1 MLKIQ
6 KTVKK
11 SSSKSKK
18 IKIEITIFDSLRVG
32 DGDFFLEGSLCGI
45 INTMQK
51 KPTSAYVHIP
61 FCTQICYYC
70 DFSKVFIKNQP
81 VDSYLEHLLQEF
93 HSYDI
98 QKLRTL
104 YIGGGTPTALSALQ
118 LEVLLDGLT
127 KNLDLSVLEELTI
140 EANPGDLDED
150 KIAVLK
156 NSAVNRVSLGVQTFD
171 DKMLKKIGRSH
182 LERDIYENIDR
193 LKLAGF
199 DNISIDL
206 IYALP
211 GQTMDQVKDNVAKA
225 IALDIP
231 HMSLYSLILEN
242 HTVFMNRMRRG
253 KLPLPKEEVEAEMF
267 EYIIAELERAGFE
280 HYEISNF
287 SKPGFESRHNLMYWD
302 NAEYYGIGAGASGY
316 VNGVRYKNHG
326 PIRHYLKAVEEGNA
340 RINEEHLSLR
350 EQMEEEMF
358 LGLRKNTGV
367 SKARFEEKFGTSFEN
382 LYGQVVRDLCHQGL
396 LQVEGQQ
403 IRMTKKG
410 LFLGDTVA
418 ERFIL
423 E

>member
-1 MLKIQ
+1 
-6 KTVKK
+6 
-11 SSSKSKK
+11 
-18 IKIEITIFDSLRVG
+18 
-32 DGDFFLEGSLCGI
+32 
-45 INTMQK
+45 MQK
-51 KPTSAYVHIP
+51 KSTSAYVHIP

-104 YIGGGTPTALSALQ
+104 YIGGGTPTALSAPQ

-182 LERDIYENIDR
+182 LEKDIYENIDR

-211 GQTMDQVKDNVAKA
+211 GQTMEQVKDNVAKA

-287 SKPGFESRHNLMYWD
+287 SKSGFESRHNLMYWD

-326 PIRHYLKAVEEGNA
+326 PIRHYLNAVEAGNA
-340 RINEEHLSLR
+340 RINEERLTKR

-358 LGLRKNTGV
+358 LGLRKKSGV
-367 SKARFEEKFGTSFEN
+367 SMTRFEEKFGTSFQE
-382 LYGQVVRDLCHQGL
+382 LYGQVVRDLCQQRL

>member
-1 MLKIQ
+1 
-6 KTVKK
+6 
-11 SSSKSKK
+11 
-18 IKIEITIFDSLRVG
+18 
-32 DGDFFLEGSLCGI
+32 
-45 INTMQK
+45 MQK

-104 YIGGGTPTALSALQ
+104 YIGGGTPTALSAPQ

-140 EANPGDLDED
+140 EANPGDLDAD
-150 KIAVLK
+150 KIAILK

-182 LERDIYENIDR
+182 LEKDIYENIDR

-253 KLPLPKEEVEAEMF
+253 KLPLPKEELEAEMF
-267 EYIIAELERAGFE
+267 EYIISELEKAGFE

-287 SKPGFESRHNLMYWD
+287 SQPGFESRHNLMYWD

-316 VNGVRYKNHG
+316 VDGVRYKNHG

-340 RINEEHLSLR
+340 RFNEEHLSQR

-358 LGLRKNTGV
+358 LGLRKKSGV
-367 SKARFEEKFGTSFEN
+367 SIARFEEKFERSFQE
-382 LYGQVVRDLCHQGL
+382 LYGDIVKDLIQQGL
-396 LQVEGQQ
+396 MQ
-403 IRMTKKG
+403 IDGDRVRMTKRG

>member
-1 MLKIQ
+1 MLNGILSI
-6 KTVKK
+6 VR
-11 SSSKSKK
+11 
-18 IKIEITIFDSLRVG
+18 F
-32 DGDFFLEGSLCGI
+32 CGI
-45 INTMQK
+45 IITMQK

-70 DFSKVFIKNQP
+70 DFSKVFSKNQP
-81 VDSYLEHLLQEF
+81 VDSYLEHLLEEF
-93 HSYDI
+93 QSYDI

-104 YIGGGTPTALSALQ
+104 YIGGGTPTALSASQ

-127 KNLDLSVLEELTI
+127 KNLDLSALEELTI
-140 EANPGDLDED
+140 EANPGDLDAD

-182 LERDIYENIDR
+182 LEKDIYENIDR

-211 GQTMDQVKDNVAKA
+211 GQTMEQVKENVAKA
-225 IALDIP
+225 IGLDIP

-253 KLPLPKEEVEAEMF
+253 KLPLPKEELEAEMF
-267 EYIIAELERAGFE
+267 EYIIAELERAGSE

-316 VNGVRYKNHG
+316 VDGVRYKNHG
-326 PIRHYLKAVEEGNA
+326 PIRHYLSAVEEGNA
-340 RINEEHLSLR
+340 RITEEHLSQK

-358 LGLRKNTGV
+358 LGLRKKSGV
-367 SKARFEEKFGTSFEN
+367 SMARFEEKFGRSFDG
-382 LYGQVVRDLCHQGL
+382 LYGEIVKDLVQQGL
-396 LQVEGQQ
+396 IQIENDQV
-403 IRMTKKG
+403 RMTKRG

>member
-1 MLKIQ
+1 M
-6 KTVKK
+6 
-11 SSSKSKK
+11 
-18 IKIEITIFDSLRVG
+18 
-32 DGDFFLEGSLCGI
+32 
-45 INTMQK
+45 
-51 KPTSAYVHIP
+51 
-61 FCTQICYYC
+61 
-70 DFSKVFIKNQP
+70 
-81 VDSYLEHLLQEF
+81 EHLLEEF
-93 HSYDI
+93 RSYNI

-104 YIGGGTPTALSALQ
+104 YIGGGTPTALSAPQ

-140 EANPGDLDED
+140 EANPGDLDAD

-171 DKMLKKIGRSH
+171 NKMLKKIGRSH
-182 LERDIYENIDR
+182 LEQDIYENIDR

-199 DNISIDL
+199 HNISIDL

-211 GQTMDQVKDNVAKA
+211 GQTMDQVKENVAKA
-225 IALDIP
+225 IGLDIP

-253 KLPLPKEEVEAEMF
+253 KLPLPKEELEAEMF
-267 EYIIAELERAGFE
+267 EYIITELERAGFE

-316 VNGVRYKNHG
+316 VDGVRYKNHG
-326 PIRHYLKAVEEGNA
+326 PIRHYLSAVEEGNA
-340 RINEEHLSLR
+340 RITEEHLSQK

-358 LGLRKNTGV
+358 LGLRKKSGV
-367 SKARFEEKFGTSFEN
+367 SMIRFEEKFQCSFDG
-382 LYGQVVRDLCHQGL
+382 LYGEIVRDLIQQGL
-396 LQVEGQQ
+396 MQVDGDRV
-403 IRMTKKG
+403 RMTKKG

>member
-1 MLKIQ
+1 
-6 KTVKK
+6 
-11 SSSKSKK
+11 
-18 IKIEITIFDSLRVG
+18 
-32 DGDFFLEGSLCGI
+32 
-45 INTMQK
+45 MQK

-104 YIGGGTPTALSALQ
+104 YIGGGTPTALSASQ
-118 LEVLLDGLT
+118 LEVLLEGLT
-127 KNLDLSVLEELTI
+127 KNLDLSMLEELTI
-140 EANPGDLDED
+140 EANPGDLDAD
-150 KIAVLK
+150 KIAVLQ

-182 LERDIYENIDR
+182 TEKDIYENIDR

-253 KLPLPKEEVEAEMF
+253 KLPLPKEELEAEMF
-267 EYIIAELERAGFE
+267 EYIIAELEKAGFE

-287 SKPGFESRHNLMYWD
+287 SKQGFESRHNLMYWD

-316 VNGVRYKNHG
+316 VDGVRYKNHG
-326 PIRHYLKAVEEGNA
+326 PIRHYLKAVEEGSA
-340 RINEEHLSLR
+340 CINEEHLSQR

-358 LGLRKNTGV
+358 LGLRKKSGV
-367 SKARFEEKFGTSFEN
+367 SMARFEEKFERSFQE
-382 LYGQVVRDLCHQGL
+382 LYGDTVKDLIQQGL
-396 LQVEGQQ
+396 MQLDGDRV
-403 IRMTKKG
+403 RMTKRG

>member
-1 MLKIQ
+1 
-6 KTVKK
+6 
-11 SSSKSKK
+11 
-18 IKIEITIFDSLRVG
+18 
-32 DGDFFLEGSLCGI
+32 
-45 INTMQK
+45 MQN

-81 VDSYLEHLLQEF
+81 VDSYLEHLLEEF
-93 HSYDI
+93 QSYDI
-98 QKLRTL
+98 QRLRTL
-104 YIGGGTPTALSALQ
+104 YIGGGTPTALSASQ
-118 LEVLLDGLT
+118 LEVLLKGLT
-127 KNLDLSVLEELTI
+127 ENLDLSVLEELTI
-140 EANPGDLDED
+140 EANPGDLDAD

-182 LERDIYENIDR
+182 LEKDIYENIDR

-211 GQTMDQVKDNVAKA
+211 GQTMEQVKENVAKA
-225 IALDIP
+225 IGLDIP

-253 KLPLPKEEVEAEMF
+253 KLPLPKEELEAEMF

-287 SKPGFESRHNLMYWD
+287 SKIGFESRHNLMYWD

-326 PIRHYLKAVEEGNA
+326 PIRHYLSAVEEGNA
-340 RINEEHLSLR
+340 RITEEHLSQK

-358 LGLRKNTGV
+358 LGLRKKSGV
-367 SKARFEEKFGTSFEN
+367 SMARFEEKFGRSFDE
-382 LYGQVVRDLCHQGL
+382 LYGEIVRDLVQKGL
-396 LQVEGQQ
+396 MQIEGDRV
-403 IRMTKKG
+403 RMTKRG